1 MTTQGKPR
9 EAQRYIVNTVR
20 LENGM
25 YGIWDSELHQLRS
38 LWSLESDAEKAAG
51 VLNSGGSL
59 LMLCD

>member
-1 MTTQGKPR
+1 MTTQDKSR
-9 EAQRYIVNTVR
+9 EAQRYTVR
-20 LENGM
+20 LENDM
-25 YGIWDSELHQLRS
+25 YGIWDSELRQLRS